1 VYCQVEERDRGKL
14 KTQNGN
20 KTDCFISRQ
29 KVVEGICQ
37 YNTIRMGI
45 SSLSLSSR
53 SVERETASRFRKLG
67 RGCGGDSSSTLRP
80 AVPRRTCAFVGSH
93 YISSQRTAISMNDL
107 AVQQLCGPD
116 QSTLMATI
124 HQRCLWRLHCCS
136 MFVRI
141 LLVCRCWP

>member
-1 VYCQVEERDRGKL
+1 MYCQVEERDRGKL

-53 SVERETASRFRKLG
+53 SVVTFSQTWARMRRRFQQHSLPCRPPSNLRIG
-67 RGCGGDSSSTLRP
+67 WVTLYFF
-80 AVPRRTCAFVGSH
+80 TTHGNKH
-93 YISSQRTAISMNDL
+93 DL

-116 QSTLMATI
+116 QSTLTATI
-124 HQRCLWRLHCCS
+124 HQRCLWRLHCCW